1 VAAASLM
8 GGVGLHVAAA
18 GPTTEAPP
26 PHTLADVNAHAAIA
40 NGLAVSGGGV
50 TSREPMRW

>member
-1 VAAASLM
+1 MAAASLM

-26 PHTLADVNAHAAIA
+26 PPTLADVNAHAAIA

-50 TSREPMRW
+50 TSREPMR